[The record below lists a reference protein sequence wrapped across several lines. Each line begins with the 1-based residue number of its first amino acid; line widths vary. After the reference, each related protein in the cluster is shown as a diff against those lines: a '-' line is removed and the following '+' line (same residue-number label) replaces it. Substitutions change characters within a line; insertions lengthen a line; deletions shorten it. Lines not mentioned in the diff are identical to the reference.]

1 VVSDDP
7 NSLPPRKERGA
18 PGDRRKGGRL
28 FPATELILR
37 LSVKKLKQCFAAK
50 LLSPFE
56 FIDEMLEGDY
66 SIENQLEVAQ

>member
-1 VVSDDP
+1 MVSDDQ
-7 NSLPPRKERGA
+7 NSLPPGKERGA

-28 FPATELILR
+28 FPATELI